1 MVNTAAIKHLNVLL
15 YRRTQNLSRTAQM
28 ERRNIIK
35 ALCVNYMASALK
47 GLNC

>member
-1 MVNTAAIKHLNVLL
+1 MVNTALIKHLNVLL
-15 YRRTQNLSRTAQM
+15 TQNLSRTAQM

>member
-1 MVNTAAIKHLNVLL
+1 MVNTAVIKHLNVLL
-15 YRRTQNLSRTAQM
+15 TQNLSRTVQM

>member
-1 MVNTAAIKHLNVLL
+1 MVNTAVIKHLNVLL
-15 YRRTQNLSRTAQM
+15 TQNLSRTAQM

>member
-1 MVNTAAIKHLNVLL
+1 MVNTAVIKHLNVLL
-15 YRRTQNLSRTAQM
+15 TQNLSRTAQM
-28 ERRNIIK
+28 ERRNIMK